1 MAIESSRLIF
11 RQYNDDD
18 FEFLYSLL
26 SDPEMVKYIGL
37 GKTRDKEGTKIFLE
51 WIYSTY
57 KISSDRGL
65 MVFINKDNNIQIG
78 HAGLIPQ
85 TVDGSDELEIGYW
98 ISRKHW
104 EKGYA
109 TEAAITLRDYGRNQL
124 GKDRFIALI
133 QPDNL
138 VSKKVANKLGMRL
151 EKEIVLAGRNVH
163 VHSIDY

>member
-1 MAIESSRLIF
+1 MAIESARLIF

-18 FEFLYSLL
+18 FEFLFSLL

-37 GKTRDKEGTKIFLE
+37 GKTRDKEGTKKFLE

-57 KISSDRGL
+57 KISSDMGL
-65 MVFINKDNNIQIG
+65 MVLVNKDDNIQIG

-104 EKGYA
+104 QKGYA
-109 TEAAITLRDYGRNQL
+109 TEAAITLRDYGRSQL

-138 VSKKVANKLGMRL
+138 ASKKVANKLGMRL
-151 EKEIVLAGRNVH
+151 EKEIVLGGRNVH
-163 VHSIDY
+163 VHSINR